1 MFQQFGK
8 YLIIAGIILIIA
20 GTVLWLGSKSNFPG
34 NLPGDIKIKRDNF
47 TFYAPVAT
55 MLIISAVLSLLLW
68 IISKFK

>member
-20 GTVLWLGSKSNFPG
+20 GTVLWLGSKSNFFG

-47 TFYAPVAT
+47 TFYAPLTT
-55 MLIISAVLSLLLW
+55 MLLISALLSLVLW
-68 IISKFK
+68 IITKFK